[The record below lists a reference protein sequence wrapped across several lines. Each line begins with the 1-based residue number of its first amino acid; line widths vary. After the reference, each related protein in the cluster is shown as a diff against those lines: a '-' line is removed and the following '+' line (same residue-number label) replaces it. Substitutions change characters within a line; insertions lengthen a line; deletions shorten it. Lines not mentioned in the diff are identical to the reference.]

1 MSQLPSQLSSQLKI
15 PAQSQPE
22 LHHELQLES
31 HDPSQEV
38 QGVCASLRARMQRQ
52 YVSKRRGQAASG
64 AGRADQP

>member
-1 MSQLPSQLSSQLKI
+1 VSQLPSQLSSQLKI